1 MYTMASY
8 RIFHPIE
15 TYRLPKDIY
24 LLLLAVFTSSL
35 ALFCFMNPLVK
46 SGLKLIVLLL
56 CTASWTMLFLQWF
69 VNDKTV
75 DFRKGVFKGL
85 LILAKDRII
94 CDHKTYLI
102 KDIEN
107 ISITNSDFKYKH
119 QRWKIFGPR
128 LSIGIKNVITLQ
140 LKNKTLVKAFFQ
152 QEHDNQ
158 IVASEQELLS
168 YFHEGIL
175 GKKNLISLIGSL

>member
-1 MYTMASY
+1 MASY

-15 TYRLPKDIY
+15 KHRFPKDIY
-24 LLLLAVFTSSL
+24 LLSLSVLTSCF
-35 ALFCFMNPLVK
+35 ALFCFINPPVK
-46 SGLKLIVLLL
+46 SGLKLIVLLV
-56 CTASWTMLFLQWF
+56 CTASWMMLFLQWF

-85 LILAKDRII
+85 LTLEKDRII
-94 CDHKTYLI
+94 CDDKTYLI

-107 ISITNSDFKYKH
+107 ISITNSDYKYKH
-119 QRWKIFGPR
+119 QRCKIFGPR
-128 LSIGIKNVITLQ
+128 LSIGTKNVITLQ

-158 IVASEQELLS
+158 IVASEQELIS
-168 YFHEGIL
+168 YFQEGIL
-175 GKKNLISLIGSL
+175 GKKNLINLIGSF